1 MPIYLIAAVVR
12 SEYNCCN
19 QCNNLSFYL
28 GLCRFILVGEAVAEG
43 MEEEEAAAM
52 VVEDLI
58 MDVVVEVEVSIP

>member
-1 MPIYLIAAVVR
+1 
-12 SEYNCCN
+12 
-19 QCNNLSFYL
+19 
-28 GLCRFILVGEAVAEG
+28 VGEAVAEG